1 MNAPTARIADPMR
14 RNDAYQLA
22 NLPLTSKLGASFGLL
37 VGFALFFS
45 GFFVIVTGLS
55 FDWSPSD
62 FIGIGERIGELAKE
76 NPKLYLVLG
85 GIHATSLLIIVTVA
99 RALFLRTPLPRAA
112 RSVLLVTVG
121 ALALLDVGCWLAAP
135 YLGFS
140 RAIHGALLLVLT
152 LVLLGL
158 VAYPLGSMWLYSR
171 WRGAGGQ
178 KKRVVIV
185 GGGFAGLYTAGGLDA
200 ILGHHEDLEITVLDQ
215 NNFFL
220 FPPLLPSVAAGAIET
235 RQVTYPF
242 RRIFEATNVRFKKET
257 VERID
262 TTTKTIHSRVDVDED
277 IVTKK
282 LRVRFAE
289 TKYDYLVLATGS
301 ATQTFGTA
309 GVEENAFFMR
319 EIGDAVGVRNH
330 VIDCFEH
337 AARETDPQLI
347 DEMTRFVVVGA
358 GPTGVEL
365 ASEIRELVDEVLL
378 KHYPEIPHGEP
389 EVVLLQSGDRILP
402 GWGDSLANAATK
414 QLSRIRVDVR
424 LGARVVAVGPD
435 WVDLK
440 DGTRI
445 ATRTCVWC
453 AGVKP
458 SPLLAA
464 TDLPLHKSG
473 RVEIEMDCRVKGKE
487 DVFVLGDAAHLVNP
501 KTGQP
506 FPPLG
511 QVAFQQGAQTAENLV
526 RLLRGQ
532 RTKPFRYF
540 DYGQLVSVG
549 AHFAAVDLMGI
560 RMNGFIAWVIWR
572 TLYLMKLVGFGNKV
586 RVLLD
591 WTLDL
596 LIERSISQLYA
607 SRKALEGRA
616 LAGEGNSTPRA
627 PEKTVA

>member
-1 MNAPTARIADPMR
+1 MR

-22 NLPLTSKLGASFGLL
+22 NLSVGWKLLASVGLL
-37 VGFALFFS
+37 LGFALFFS
-45 GFFVIVTGLS
+45 GFFTLVLILA
-55 FDWSPSD
+55 FDWSPRD
-62 FIGIGERIGELAKE
+62 FIGIGERIGYLSEHEPLGYLILAG
-76 NPKLYLVLG
+76 L
-85 GIHATSLLIIVTVA
+85 HAASLLMIIGVT
-99 RALFLRTPLPRAA
+99 RALFKRTPLPRAA
-112 RSVLLVTVG
+112 RSALLLAVG
-121 ALALLDVGCWLAAP
+121 TLALLDVACWMAAP
-135 YLGFS
+135 YLGFARTILGS
-140 RAIHGALLLVLT
+140 VILVLT
-152 LVLLGL
+152 VVLLAL
-158 VAYPLGSMWLYSR
+158 VGYPLGSMWLYSR

-178 KKRVVIV
+178 KKNVVIV
-185 GGGFAGLYTAGGLDA
+185 GGGFAGLYAAGGLDEL
-200 ILGHHEDLEITVLDQ
+200 LGWHEDLDVTVIDQ
-215 NNFFL
+215 NNYFL

-242 RRIFEATNVRFKKET
+242 RRIFEATNIRFKKET

-262 TTTKTIHSRVDVDED
+262 TVNRTIHSRVDVDED
-277 IVTKK
+277 VVTKELK
-282 LRVRFAE
+282 VRYAE

-301 ATQTFGTA
+301 TTQTFGTK

-337 AARETDPQLI
+337 AARETDKQLI
-347 DEMTRFVVVGA
+347 DEMTRFVIVGA

-378 KHYPEIPHGEP
+378 KHYPEIEPGEV

-402 GWGDSLANAATK
+402 GWGDSLATNATR

-424 LGARVVAVGPD
+424 LGSRVVAVGPD
-435 WVDLK
+435 WVDLNG
-440 DGTRI
+440 GTRI

-464 TDLPLHKSG
+464 TDLPIHKSG
-473 RVEIEMDCRVKGKE
+473 RVEIDGDCRAKGKS
-487 DVFVLGDAAHLVNP
+487 DVFVLGDASFLVNP
-501 KTGQP
+501 KTQQP

-511 QVAFQQGAQTAENLV
+511 QVAFQQGAQTAENIA
-526 RLLRGQ
+526 RLLRGKP
-532 RTKPFRYF
+532 TKPFKYF

-560 RMNGFIAWVIWR
+560 RLNGFLAWIIWR
-572 TLYLMKLVGFGNKV
+572 SLYLMKLVGFGNKV

-591 WTLDL
+591 WSLDL

-607 SRKALEGRA
+607 SRQA
-616 LAGEGNSTPRA
+616 LANRAEAAAGEPPRPTSQVSRTA
-627 PEKTVA
+627 AEKTVA